1 VLNHT
6 TNTLERVAFDL
17 MFPDSDNFPAAL
29 AQEAGVPLVTRAVPR
44 NLLSPELIHP
54 VLPYREPP
62 PMPEIAMNKN
72 NQLLPRKN
80 KIWRAG
86 KPCIVFGKRQAR
98 GNEQIADVPFR
109 CRIFAAD
116 TGHQSPSFLGRHDVR
131 HRVLLHI
138 FISFLQSYY
147 ATTARTLRYLIP
159 PRALATGSGKS
170 ISSWILGVSL
180 SKSITSVKR
189 RRPCLTSLA
198 NNGNSLRA
206 VLPCA

>member
-1 VLNHT
+1 
-6 TNTLERVAFDL
+6 
-17 MFPDSDNFPAAL
+17 
-29 AQEAGVPLVTRAVPR
+29 
-44 NLLSPELIHP
+44 
-54 VLPYREPP
+54 
-62 PMPEIAMNKN
+62 MPEIAMNKN

-98 GNEQIADVPFR
+98 SNEQIADVPFR

-131 HRVLLHI
+131 HRVLLHT
-138 FISFLQSYY
+138 FISFLQSFS
-147 ATTARTLRYLIP
+147 ATTTRTLRYLIP

-180 SKSITSVKR
+180 STFITSVKR
-189 RRPCLTSLA
+189 RRPRPLLPASSTKAGGACQSTMTMGA
-198 NNGNSLRA
+198 TRA
-206 VLPCA
+206 APWSAPPCSAF